1 MNNNINLNLYKYFY
15 EVAKYESFSKAA
27 NSLMI
32 SQPSL
37 SYSIKVLEEQLNKQL
52 FIRNNHKIYLTKD
65 GEMIYNKLKNIF
77 EELDSI
83 INNNDDRISGKI
95 VLGVRSSYAIYIL
108 PIYINKL
115 NEIYPNLKVEFIIAK
130 SNNLL
135 KMLDNQEID
144 IMIDENK
151 YSEKYK
157 SFETYPFENI
167 FFTTNKKEKDLENRK
182 INIEYFKNNSLYLT
196 KNNKISHFI
205 IEKYPYIKTE
215 IWEST
220 PIMINKIKYDN
231 SIGLVPK
238 MLVLNDLK
246 SGNLKE
252 VEVDIEI
259 PNSYM
264 YITYLKKMENNKIKA
279 VVDFFKEFKCY

>member
-167 FFTTNKKEKDLENRK
+167 FFTTNKKEKDLENLK

>member
-167 FFTTNKKEKDLENRK
+167 FFTTNKKEKDLENLK

-220 PIMINKIKYDN
+220 PIMINKIKCDN

-238 MLVLNDLK
+238 MLVLNDIK

>member
-65 GEMIYNKLKNIF
+65 GEIIYNKLKNIF

-167 FFTTNKKEKDLENRK
+167 FFTTNKKEKDLENLK